1 MKRMIVLMLV
11 MTLSLTGCGKSPS
24 ASEVSLE
31 KFSPAT
37 LTALVDV
44 GAFSE
49 ELEELDADTAF
60 ALYHLA
66 DYGLEREDLVDAAVL
81 RSAGATCEEAAV
93 LIFEEEK
100 QTDNAVNAM
109 TAYKES
115 QIESNQSYR
124 PEEIPKL
131 EYAILMVRE
140 NAVLFV
146 VADDLKA
153 AEPVFCS

>member
-1 MKRMIVLMLV
+1 MLA
-11 MTLSLTGCGKSPS
+11 MLLSLTACGKSQSPS
-24 ASEVSLE
+24 ESYLKPFGEN
-31 KFSPAT
+31 T
-37 LTALVDV
+37 LTALVEA

-49 ELEELDADTAF
+49 KLEKLDADMAF
-60 ALYHLA
+60 ALYRLA
-66 DYGLEREDLVDAAVL
+66 DCGLEREDLKDAVVL

-93 LIFEEEK
+93 LILERDE
-100 QTDNAVNAM
+100 QTDSAVEAM

-131 EYAILMVRE
+131 ENAIMMVRE
-140 NAVLFV
+140 NTVLFV
-146 VADDLKA
+146 VAADLKA

>member
-1 MKRMIVLMLV
+1 MM
-11 MTLSLTGCGKSPS
+11 LSLTGCGKSRS
-24 ASEVSLE
+24 SSEPYLE
-31 KFSPAT
+31 PFGKAT
-37 LTALVDV
+37 LTALVEA

-49 ELEELDADTAF
+49 GLEELDADMAF
-60 ALYHLA
+60 ALYRLA
-66 DYGLEREDLVDAAVL
+66 DCGLEREDLKDAVVL

-93 LIFEEEK
+93 LIFEEEN
-100 QTDNAVNAM
+100 QTDSALDAM

-131 EYAILMVRE
+131 ENAIMMVRE
-140 NAVLFV
+140 NTVLFV
-146 VADDLKA
+146 VAGDVKA